1 MERRTGEMDLS
12 NLNWEKVDSD
22 YLAYQARC
30 QKWAPYGLIRNV
42 FSPSLLFPI
51 ITGTLRVLPGWYT
64 DRNGKIEK
72 VAA

>member
-1 MERRTGEMDLS
+1 MDLS
-12 NLNWEKVDSD
+12 NLNWKKVDSD
-22 YLAYQARC
+22 YLAYQARGP
-30 QKWAPYGLIRNV
+30 KGAPYGLIRNV